1 MKKNLLL
8 IIAFTLLWSFKVAAE
23 KNLDFSDPGNWV
35 ICEKNIRE
43 NCEVDL
49 FYVLPTIYADKNN
62 AYMRWH
68 DNKAIQAKAL
78 MIASQHTGIFSGYS
92 RVFAPYYRQA
102 EFRRA
107 LREIHLPV
115 EKQTF
120 IHRGIN
126 DVREAFR
133 YYMKHYNKGR
143 PFILLGFSQGSVALL
158 EMMKTEFADRKVNAK
173 LVAAYLIGYPNMPK
187 TFPQYPYL
195 RTAQRADDT
204 GVIITYNSQAPG
216 KVKSPF
222 TGKRDVYCIN
232 PVNWRTDDT
241 PAEITEHRGS
251 RFFDFRSGVPTDKM
265 SFVSAKID
273 PASGGLI
280 VETAE
285 PGKYDSRSLGPGVYH
300 MFDLNF
306 FYYDLRA
313 NGKLRIAAFYK

>member
-1 MKKNLLL
+1 MKK
-8 IIAFTLLWSFKVAAE
+8 FLLWIFVIGTVLPVKAADSAS
-23 KNLDFSDPGNWV
+23 LDYGQQTNWV
-35 ICEKNIRE
+35 ICENKIRA

-49 FYVLPTIYADKNN
+49 FYVLPTIYSDKNN
-62 AYMRWH
+62 AYMLWH
-68 DNKAIQAKAL
+68 NNKTLQAKAL
-78 MIASQHTGIFSGYS
+78 MIADQHTGIFSPYS

-107 LREIHLPV
+107 LKEINLPV

-126 DVREAFR
+126 DIREAFR

-158 EMMKTEFADRKVNAK
+158 EIMKNELAAPEVKAK

-187 TFPQYPYL
+187 TFLEYPHL
-195 RTAQRADDT
+195 RTAAGADDT

-222 TGKRDVYCIN
+222 TGKSKVYCIN
-232 PVNWRTDDT
+232 PVNWRTDGKI
-241 PAEITEHRGS
+241 AEKTEHKGS
-251 RFFDFRSGVPTDKM
+251 RFFDFKTGKATDKKA
-265 SFVSAKID
+265 FITAKID
-273 PASGGLI
+273 NASGGLV
-280 VETAE
+280 VEFAE
-285 PGKYDSRSLGPGVYH
+285 PGKYDSRSLGSGVYH

-306 FYYDLRA
+306 FYYDLRI
-313 NGKLRIAAFYK
+313 NGKLRIAAFRN